1 MSEVSD
7 VASGDWVRRYD
18 EASGYSYYANAVTR
32 KSVWEQP
39 VDWVISEF
47 LEPNTLCG
55 LSKLC

>member
-1 MSEVSD
+1 MSDMPD

-39 VDWVISEF
+39 QDWVSF
-47 LEPNTLCG
+47 EPVEPKKPCR